1 MLKGLIMVI
10 DPSFY
15 EDEFLDDESDDFFK
29 QKLTHKSK
37 VVKQRQKDVIRQKR
51 KAKIQRQEQ
60 IAESEELSNIFRDEL
75 EEEEEYH
82 YYPSI
87 QLKMSVMD
95 ARLTSKVRF
104 LYCKLCKMVK
114 QSAYYI
120 QTFC

>member
-60 IAESEELSNIFRDEL
+60 IAESEELSNIFKDEL

-87 QLKMSVMD
+87 
-95 ARLTSKVRF
+95 
-104 LYCKLCKMVK
+104 
-114 QSAYYI
+114 
-120 QTFC
+120 

>member
-51 KAKIQRQEQ
+51 KTKIQRQEQ

-104 LYCKLCKMVK
+104 LYCKLYKMVK
-114 QSAYYI
+114 QSTYYI